1 MCHLVSL
8 FVVVFKLNFDA
19 IMAWSSYSFS
29 RVLDSEIDV
38 EQEIKVGPGNIW
50 KK

>member
-1 MCHLVSL
+1 MD
-8 FVVVFKLNFDA
+8 FDA

-38 EQEIKVGPGNIW
+38 EQEIKVKAIQDKNSSA
-50 KK
+50 